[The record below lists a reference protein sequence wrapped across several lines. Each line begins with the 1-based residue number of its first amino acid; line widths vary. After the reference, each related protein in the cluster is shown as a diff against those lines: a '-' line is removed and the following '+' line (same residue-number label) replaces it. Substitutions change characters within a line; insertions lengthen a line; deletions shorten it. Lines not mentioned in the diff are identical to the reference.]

1 MSKISKPQFDK
12 KLTLL
17 SKQGQKPANEKPP
30 TMGEPCA
37 TTNWDKH
44 IHADHNL
51 KSFVQ
56 IIDHPQK
63 RGEKMAQFTFPQQG
77 EIFVAAKELM
87 HGFFWIWILIIE
99 QATGRIIQKFSSSAI
114 QFVTWDEEKEEEE
127 QPVPVE
133 DVLDPEAKA
142 E

>member
-1 MSKISKPQFDK
+1 MGKLNKPVFDK

-17 SKQGQKPANEKPP
+17 SKQGQKPSNEKPP
-30 TMGEPCA
+30 SLGESCA

-44 IHADHNL
+44 IKADHNL

-63 RGEKMAQFTFPQQG
+63 RGEKMAQFTSPQPG
-77 EIFVAAKELM
+77 EIFVAVKENM

-114 QFVTWDEEKEEEE
+114 QFVTWDEEEAE
-127 QPVPVE
+127 PVE
-133 DVLDPEAKA
+133 KTE
-142 E
+142 

>member
-1 MSKISKPQFDK
+1 MGKLNKPQFDK

-17 SKQGQKPANEKPP
+17 SKQEQKPSNEKPP
-30 TMGEPCA
+30 TMGESCA
-37 TTNWDKH
+37 TTDWDKH
-44 IHADHNL
+44 IRADHNL

-63 RGEKMAQFTFPQQG
+63 RGERMAQFTFPQPG
-77 EIFVAAKELM
+77 EIFVAARQDEFE
-87 HGFFWIWILIIE
+87 FFWILIIE
-99 QATGRIIQKFSSSAI
+99 QSTGRIIQKFSSNAI
-114 QFVTWDEEKEEEE
+114 QFVTWDEEEEE
-127 QPVPVE
+127 QPIPVE

>member
-1 MSKISKPQFDK
+1 MGKLNKPQFDK

-37 TTNWDKH
+37 TTNWNKH
-44 IHADHNL
+44 IQADHNL

-63 RGEKMAQFTFPQQG
+63 RGERMAQFTFPQPG
-77 EIFVAAKELM
+77 EIFVAAKESM

-99 QATGRIIQKFSSSAI
+99 QSTGRIIQKFSSSAI
-114 QFVTWDEEKEEEE
+114 QFVTWDEEEEE
-127 QPVPVE
+127 QPIPVE